1 VGLLAAVA
9 LARRLGERLGAGRPQ
24 HPAHVQPLAIAAERP
39 TEGAMST
46 APIVYPSPAEFVGRA
61 ITFGLLAVA
70 GIAAIVIAGA
80 WWASCIGAVGLLCAM
95 AGLVVSVLALLDED
109 QPASWRASRPV
120 ALGLATLSVAAIVVA
135 LVAV

>member
-1 VGLLAAVA
+1 
-9 LARRLGERLGAGRPQ
+9 
-24 HPAHVQPLAIAAERP
+24 
-39 TEGAMST
+39 MST
-46 APIVYPSPAEFVGRA
+46 APIVFPSPAELVGRA
-61 ITFGLLAVA
+61 IAFGLLAVA

-95 AGLVVSVLALLDED
+95 AGLVVSVLTLLDED

-135 LVAV
+135 IVAV

>member
-1 VGLLAAVA
+1 
-9 LARRLGERLGAGRPQ
+9 
-24 HPAHVQPLAIAAERP
+24 
-39 TEGAMST
+39 M
-46 APIVYPSPAEFVGRA
+46 
-61 ITFGLLAVA
+61 
-70 GIAAIVIAGA
+70 
-80 WWASCIGAVGLLCAM
+80 GLLCAM